1 MAAIFGFLAGLFL
14 AISLL
19 AFGIIPLESFLVTLL
34 PVVGLVIPFALAM
47 WAPIG
52 AGGVPETVPAAA
64 PVADAS
70 EPAGT
75 DTNNVE

>member
-52 AGGVPETVPAAA
+52 AGTVTEAVP